1 MSAILI
7 LTTPDPRLFAE
18 WSAQLPHPAVSP
30 SSPELLRRELSQV
43 GARVWI
49 KDLADPRSVLG
60 THPDVISIVV
70 GQAQSLPFEQARL
83 AGAGRFFLTYDES
96 RTLLKD
102 TLRTAAELAE
112 KNAIIQTLQARGTRA
127 PSPHARES
135 APAAAVDDLS
145 FMEAAIEHLEDRD
158 RVLEEFR
165 RAAQSLLQASRVT
178 LFLLDGDSFRSDRY
192 GWTCAAGS
200 PIAQCM
206 EEFPCAIDLDDWV
219 GNSDPATESHIR
231 QQMQSWSAR
240 LLVPLFESGRLA
252 GWAAYGPRA
261 DGRSYNAAD
270 RSRALELGR
279 LLERCL
285 EKASRLRA
293 LADAAYQEKLRAKYL
308 SGARILGAGAPSDTT
323 LPPEIRALA
332 GEVLRTG
339 RTIRLDPNPTVR
351 FRAEAGPIAETGGV
365 WVQWEDAG
373 PELANRAAAA
383 ERERLKYCREFGLTL
398 SHELGG
404 PLVTLTTFLQLAQQN
419 GSAPELLAEFNA
431 QLERDAEKLK
441 GLSRVLHM
449 MQEFMV
455 GDVRRVDLGELV
467 RSLEL
472 HGVLRVSSGEMSPA
486 LHANETMLRFALQSI
501 FDAVVRNRDA
511 ADGPVSVA
519 VKRRGEGDHETGLI
533 VLSGKNLYLEGFVET
548 SKGPMPAH
556 PLLRVFLAREIIRW
570 HHGMLQGGQGLSGA
584 EVQIA
589 LRSRPSHTTHPFATL
604 APARP
609 NGNSDESPKADRSS
623 VTL

>member
-18 WSAQLPHPAVSP
+18 WSAQLPYPAVSP
-30 SSPELLRRELSQV
+30 SSPELLRRELSQN
-43 GARVWI
+43 GARVWV
-49 KDLADPRSVLG
+49 KDVADPRSLLG
-60 THPDVISIVV
+60 THPDVIVIVV

-96 RTLLKD
+96 RTQLKD
-102 TLRTAAELAE
+102 TLRTATELAE
-112 KNAIIQTLQARGTRA
+112 KNAIIQTLQARGTRM
-127 PSPHARES
+127 PSPLARES
-135 APAAAVDDLS
+135 APTSAVDDLS
-145 FMEAAIEHLEDRD
+145 FMEAAIEHLEDSD

-178 LFLLDGDSFRSDRY
+178 LFLLEGDSFRSDRY
-192 GWTCAAGS
+192 GWTCPTGS

-261 DGRSYNAAD
+261 DGRSYDAAD

-308 SGARILGAGAPSDTT
+308 SGARILGASAPSDTS

-339 RTIRLDPNPTVR
+339 RVTRLDPSPTVR

-419 GSAPELLAEFNA
+419 GSSPELLAEFNA

-455 GDVRRVDLGELV
+455 GDVKRVDVGELV

-472 HGVLRVSSGEMSPA
+472 HGVLRVSAGEMSPA
-486 LHANETMLRFALQSI
+486 IHANDTMLRFALQSI

-511 ADGPVSVA
+511 ADGPVNVT
-519 VKRRGEGDHETGLI
+519 VKRRGEGEHETGLI

-570 HHGMLQGGQGLSGA
+570 HHGALQGGQGLSGA

-589 LRSRPSHTTHPFATL
+589 LRSRPTHTTHPFATL
-604 APARP
+604 APVRP
-609 NGNSDESPKADRSS
+609 NGDESAKTDRSG